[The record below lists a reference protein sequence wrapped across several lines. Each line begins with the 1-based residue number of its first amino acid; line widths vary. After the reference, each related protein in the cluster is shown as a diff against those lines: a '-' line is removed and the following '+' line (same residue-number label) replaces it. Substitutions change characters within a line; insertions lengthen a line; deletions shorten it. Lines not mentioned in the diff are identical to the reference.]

1 MTTDEMKISEETLA
15 DAIYGGTGVR
25 RFSQDSPILPD
36 VWMEYG
42 RKPNDPADLLLNPY
56 LEEPPGRVSRV
67 LKERLDADRTL
78 NGNKDRK
85 NATIAFN
92 QTTVV
97 ARLYFDELVRVILP
111 MTRWW
116 NEFVW
121 KQGGQNFKRFMADEA
136 FRDEVA
142 RDLCGLPPKESS
154 SKKAAKKTAQ
164 KKTASEAP
172 ASAEKFDL
180 SPQLLWMVK
189 IIGPIALAKEG
200 KTKLNIEKCIKA
212 LERKHRHEEP
222 TDEDKTPK
230 ANIVKYAKEIV
241 GALHRLLK
249 NFKQIEIS
257 DLQKADEDGGN
268 DTTLSDKEMDEREL
282 ARKRSLVWSITL
294 NRTASASVWLSTPS
308 VKADAARLLFDVSCA
323 HLGWAVIDSGVDAR
337 HPAFFDWE
345 RIRQDN
351 ASNKA
356 KADAEKDE
364 VKKANAD
371 AKKDEI
377 KKVEEEP
384 DAWQK
389 YTRVRE
395 TYDFT
400 VIRDILSFDKL
411 SKEEQKS
418 IPPRLK
424 RLAKDPVKIKKLQAG
439 LNLGN
444 NIDWDTLMP
453 FLRIQHDQDYRPPGF
468 EHGTHVAGI
477 LAGDWPKDEP
487 ANTKDRDIRGVCP
500 DLHLYDLRV
509 LDDLGRGEEFSIIAA
524 MQFIRYL
531 NANKESM
538 VMHGA
543 NMSFSIPHNVRNYAC
558 GRTPVCDESE
568 RMINAGI
575 VVVAA
580 AGNAGYRQAAA
591 GQGGDD
597 SYQSISITD
606 PGNADAVITV
616 GATHRDKAHTYG
628 VSFFSSR
635 GPTGD
640 GRIKPDLVAPGEKI
654 FSATP
659 DKGMKSLDGTSM
671 AAPHVSGAAALLLGR
686 YTELVGRPQ
695 RIKEILCKTATDLGR
710 ERYFQGHGMLDI
722 LRAMQSI

>member
-1 MTTDEMKISEETLA
+1 MKIDENTLA

-42 RKPNDPADLLLNPY
+42 KKPNYPADLLLNPY
-56 LEEPPGRVSRV
+56 LEEPPGRVSKF
-67 LKERLDADRTL
+67 LSDRLQADRDQ
-78 NGNKDRK
+78 NSDQARK
-85 NATIAFN
+85 SAGIAFN

-97 ARLYFDELVRVILP
+97 ARLYFDELVRVVLP

-121 KQGGQNFKRFMADEA
+121 KKGGQNFKRFMTDEA
-136 FRDEVA
+136 FRDEIA
-142 RDLCGLPPKESS
+142 RDLCGLPPEKSS
-154 SKKAAKKTAQ
+154 SKKAVKKTAG
-164 KKTASEAP
+164 KKRSSKAP
-172 ASAEKFDL
+172 ASAEEFDL

-189 IIGPIALAKEG
+189 IIGPIALAREG
-200 KTKLNIEKCIKA
+200 ETTLDIEECIKA
-212 LERKHRHEEP
+212 LERKHQHQE
-222 TDEDKTPK
+222 TDEDQRSQAK
-230 ANIVKYAKEIV
+230 IVKYAEEIV

-249 NFKQIEIS
+249 TFKQIEIS
-257 DLQKADEDGGN
+257 DLQKIDKDEGN
-268 DTTLSDKEMDEREL
+268 DTTRSDKDMDEREK

-294 NRTASASVWLSTPS
+294 NRAASASVWLSTS
-308 VKADAARLLFDVSCA
+308 TVKADAARLLFEVSCK
-323 HLGWAVIDSGVDAR
+323 HLGWAVIDSGIDAR

-345 RIRQDN
+345 KIREDN
-351 ASNKA
+351 ALNKA
-356 KADAEKDE
+356 NGE
-364 VKKANAD
+364 
-371 AKKDEI
+371 AKKGQI

-400 VIRDILSFDKL
+400 MIRNILSFDEL
-411 SKEEQKS
+411 SVEDQKS
-418 IPPRLK
+418 LPPRLK
-424 RLAKDPVKIKKLQAG
+424 RLAKDAEELKKLRER
-439 LNLGN
+439 LNRGN
-444 NIDWDTLMP
+444 NIDWDRLMP
-453 FLRIQHDQDYRPPGF
+453 YLRIPHDKDYKPPGF

-487 ANTKDRDIRGVCP
+487 ANFEGRDVRGVCP
-500 DLHLYDLRV
+500 DLRLYDLRV
-509 LDDLGRGEEFSIIAA
+509 LDDLGRGDEFSTIAA
-524 MQFIRYL
+524 MQFVRYL
-531 NANKESM
+531 NANKERM

-543 NMSFSIPHNVRNYAC
+543 NMSLSIRHNVRNYAC
-558 GRTPVCDESE
+558 GRTPVCDEGE
-568 RMINAGI
+568 RMINAGV

-580 AGNAGYRQAAA
+580 AGNAGYRAAAA
-591 GQGGDD
+591 GQGGDE

-616 GATHRDKAHTYG
+616 GSTHRDRAHAYG

-654 FSATP
+654 VSATP
-659 DKGMKSLDGTSM
+659 DKGMKPLDGTSM
-671 AAPHVSGAAALLLGR
+671 AAPHVSGAAALLIGR
-686 YTELVGRPQ
+686 YSELIGRPQ
-695 RIKEILCKTATDLGR
+695 RIKEILCSTATDLGR